1 MGREFFIMNK
11 SITQFYV
18 YPDGYADKMPISE
31 FVWVRAQNGDI
42 TNKRVDELVKG
53 DFYAERVPSPLPP
66 RSADE
71 ILEFMAKW
79 CLGIRYVRD
88 PEFPGSEPIKIVVID
103 KNNLE
108 ICSYPYVNTK
118 TCIRD
123 AIEPIM
129 DNEEL

>member
-1 MGREFFIMNK
+1 M
-11 SITQFYV
+11 
-18 YPDGYADKMPISE
+18 YPDGYADKLPISE
-31 FVWVRAQNGDI
+31 FVWVRATNGDI

-66 RSADE
+66 RGADE

-88 PEFPGSEPIKIVVID
+88 PEFPGSEPIKIEVID

-108 ICSYPYVNTK
+108 ICSYPYANTR

>member
-1 MGREFFIMNK
+1 M
-11 SITQFYV
+11 
-18 YPDGYADKMPISE
+18 YPDGYADKLPISE
-31 FVWVRAQNGDI
+31 FVWVRANNGDI

-66 RSADE
+66 RGADE

-88 PEFPGSEPIKIVVID
+88 PEFPGSEPIKIEVID

-108 ICSYPYVNTK
+108 ICSYPYANTR

>member
-1 MGREFFIMNK
+1 MDRGLLIMKNN
-11 SITQFYV
+11 TTFYM
-18 YPDGYADKMPISE
+18 YPDGYADKLPISE
-31 FVWVRAQNGDI
+31 FVWVRANNGDI

-66 RSADE
+66 RGADE

-88 PEFPGSEPIKIVVID
+88 PEFPGSEPIKIEVID

-108 ICSYPYVNTK
+108 ICSYPYANTK